1 MGWLLVGVASK
12 HWRWTIQ
19 FLSQEKQKQWMSV
32 ECVCVNRRQQVS
44 NYPPICRLFTRLC
57 WYSNIALWHH
67 TCDVLWHHMTYIYW
81 CHTMTS
87 HC

>member
-1 MGWLLVGVASK
+1 MGWLLVGAASK
-12 HWRWTIQ
+12 RWRWTIQ

-32 ECVCVNRRQQVS
+32 ECVNRRQQVS
-44 NYPPICRLFTRLC
+44 YYPPICRLFTRLC

-81 CHTMTS
+81 RHTMTS